1 MQDLCGFAG
10 WCRNKD
16 KDKDKMGVVRS
27 DGTRIQRR
35 GRMMSVTV
43 FQDDEDVIRV
53 LYLDSVAQGVERRG
67 SGSGK

>member
-10 WCRNKD
+10 WCRN

>member
-1 MQDLCGFAG
+1 VQEQGQGQGQGQD
-10 WCRNKD
+10 
-16 KDKDKMGVVRS
+16 GVVRS

-53 LYLDSVAQGVERRG
+53 LYLDYVAQGVERRG

>member
-1 MQDLCGFAG
+1 MQDLGGFAG

-16 KDKDKMGVVRS
+16 NDKDKMEVVRS

-35 GRMMSVTV
+35 GRMMGVTV
-43 FQDDEDVIRV
+43 FQDDEDVIRE
-53 LYLDSVAQGVERRG
+53 LYLDSVAQGAERRG